1 MHRTHPSEFGL
12 KAVTALVALLMVGL
26 IAPTASALPS
36 LPQNRYSIV
45 VSPTPV
51 TAGSSTTFSVTFKN
65 QSLLG
70 VLNSV
75 DLTAPPVLAVTG
87 VTSPRGTASASGNA
101 VKLRHLLVLPGK
113 SVTVTVSA
121 SAGCPEN
128 GTWSAVASG
137 VLGIPF
143 TLVTT
148 GSSLSTVVS
157 GECHLS
163 FLQQPADAHPRATI
177 TNTAFNAP
185 PGASP
190 QVGVFSG
197 NTQVTTGSTSV
208 SLSIGANPGG
218 AGTVLSGTTPRSTA
232 SGVAAFND
240 LSINNPGVDYT
251 LVAAAAG
258 MADAT
263 SANFTIA
270 DVVTV
275 CTSDP
280 CSTNLSDASAAAQV
294 TAPAGT
300 GEIAAS
306 FLADGLPGGIDCP
319 AYQETTS
326 TLDFTVTT
334 ATTLTTSNTQ
344 QQFTEATITFDTHN
358 PHVSRGDYQVC
369 FQSQLQFQGRSGS
382 TVAAGTPGL
391 LADCDIHHNP
401 GLNDDIDRPPPCV
414 LRRIVDGSRISLT
427 FIVLPGDPK
436 GRG

>member
-1 MHRTHPSEFGL
+1 ML
-12 KAVTALVALLMVGL
+12 D
-26 IAPTASALPS
+26 
-36 LPQNRYSIV
+36 
-45 VSPTPV
+45 
-51 TAGSSTTFSVTFKN
+51 
-65 QSLLG
+65 
-70 VLNSV
+70 SV
-75 DLTAPPVLAVTG
+75 DLTAPSVLAVTG
-87 VTSPRGTASASGNA
+87 ATSPRGTASASGNI

-113 SVTVTVSA
+113 SLTVTVSA
-121 SAGCPEN
+121 SAGCPGS
-128 GTWSAVASG
+128 GTWSAVARG

-143 TLVTT
+143 TLVAT

-163 FLQQPADAHPRATI
+163 FLQQPADAHPGATI
-177 TNTAFNAP
+177 TNTAFNTP
-185 PGASP
+185 PGSPP

-218 AGTVLSGTTPRSTA
+218 AGTVLSGTTPRSTVG
-232 SGVAAFND
+232 GVASFND

-251 LVAAAAG
+251 LVATAVG

-280 CSTNLSDASAAAQV
+280 CATNLSDASAAAQV

-306 FLADGLPGGIDCP
+306 FLAAGLPGGIDCP
-319 AYQETTS
+319 AYQESTS
-326 TLDFTVTT
+326 TLDFTVTS
-334 ATTLTTSNTQ
+334 ATTITTFNTQ
-344 QQFTEATITFDTHN
+344 QPFTEATITFDTHN
-358 PHVSRGDYQVC
+358 PHVSRGDFQVC
-369 FQSQLQFQGRSGS
+369 FQSQLPFQGRSGS

-391 LADCDIHHNP
+391 LPDCDIHHDP

-414 LRRIVDGSRISLT
+414 LRRIVDGSMISLT
-427 FIVLPGDPK
+427 FIVPPGDPK